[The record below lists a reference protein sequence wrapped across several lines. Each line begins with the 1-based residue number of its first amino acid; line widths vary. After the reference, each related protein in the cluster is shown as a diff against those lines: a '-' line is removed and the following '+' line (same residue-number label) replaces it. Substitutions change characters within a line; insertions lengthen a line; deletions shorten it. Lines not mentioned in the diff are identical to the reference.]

1 MKRLALIVGLAA
13 ILGFG
18 FDFAGMLSSLT
29 AKPDGDG
36 ITVEWRSELETG
48 IRNYTIERC
57 DARSENDY
65 QSAGTVAAT
74 GNYSNY
80 RFHDGHPQQIQAAGQ
95 PVKPLADAF
104 KYRVRINLTSGE
116 VSYSQ
121 TVNVMKPSSGVRR
134 TWGMIKEM
142 FH

>member
-1 MKRLALIVGLAA
+1 MKRLLFIVGLTA

-18 FDFAGMLSSLT
+18 FDYAGMLTSLT

-36 ITVEWRSELETG
+36 ITVEWRSDIETG
-48 IRNYTIERC
+48 IRSYTVERS
-57 DARSENDY
+57 DVRSENDF
-65 QSAGTVAAT
+65 QSAGTVSPT

-80 RFHDGHPQQIQAAGQ
+80 RFHDSHPQQIQAAGQ
-95 PVKPLADAF
+95 PIKPQADAF
-104 KYRVRINLTSGE
+104 KYRVRIDLGNGE

-121 TVNVMKPSSGVRR
+121 TVNVTKPSSGVRR